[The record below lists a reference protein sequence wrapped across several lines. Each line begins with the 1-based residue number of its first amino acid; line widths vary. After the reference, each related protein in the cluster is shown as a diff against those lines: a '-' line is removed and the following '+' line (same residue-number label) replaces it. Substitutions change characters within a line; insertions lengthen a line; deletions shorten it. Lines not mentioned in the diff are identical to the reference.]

1 MGDLAWLGQGGGNFT
16 LLHLQ
21 KDEMTWMHQWWH
33 FVRYPW
39 VDLTGLWFSFIFFFF
54 YYLLFLFLKSG
65 MQYVQFVGFEDDLF
79 VALYILFSDATLM
92 ENQS

>member
-1 MGDLAWLGQGGGNFT
+1 
-16 LLHLQ
+16 
-21 KDEMTWMHQWWH
+21 
-33 FVRYPW
+33 
-39 VDLTGLWFSFIFFFF
+39 
-54 YYLLFLFLKSG
+54 